1 MPVSGSLGAGVAAL
15 RSYSKGLE
23 VLGSNIANSSTIGY
37 KGTRIEYG
45 ESFNNILQR
54 SAAGLGSS
62 STANQIG
69 TGVGVQTT
77 QGIFTQG
84 NVTDTG
90 IPSDLAIS
98 GAGYFQVR
106 DPSDGSTFITRAGNF
121 RIDSA
126 GYLVTQGG
134 LRVQGLTGGGANFIV
149 TGSRL
154 GNGTSAPS
162 QPVAAANIVGGA
174 VIGGIGGDPANEI
187 TYADLGAGYD
197 PDNPPEVTI
206 RGDGFGA
213 KAVATVNP
221 DGEITGITITEGGQ
235 GYTTAAVVF
244 GPPPGS
250 DIEFTLAGTFTPT
263 TFGDVKVEL
272 PPFDTQNGTTAIA
285 ETNEI
290 NFDNQTIDELS
301 ATNDPIDINQLRN
314 EFPGIASF
322 AINADGQVQL
332 LLDSGDFF
340 QVGQVLMTEVADP
353 QALVREGDNLY
364 SGAQVAGIIVE
375 NGVPGESGLGKLK
388 QGSLELSNVDLTE
401 QFAELIST
409 QRAFQAGSRIITTA
423 DTILQ
428 EVINLKR

>member
-15 RSYSKGLE
+15 RSYSRGLE
-23 VLGSNIANSSTIGY
+23 VLGSNIANSSTVGY

-54 SAAGLGSS
+54 SAAGSGSS
-62 STANQIG
+62 STTNQVG

-84 NVTDTG
+84 NITDTG

-98 GAGYFQVR
+98 GSGYFQVR
-106 DPSDGSTFITRAGNF
+106 DPADGSTFITRAGNF
-121 RIDSA
+121 RIDSG

-134 LRVQGLTGGGANFIV
+134 LRVQGLVGGTADFIV

-154 GNGTSAPS
+154 GNGTPFDAI
-162 QPVAAANIVGGA
+162 A
-174 VIGGIGGDPANEI
+174 GDA
-187 TYADLGAGYD
+187 ADLTAGVITGAPLTNFAAGGTGYD
-197 PDNPPEVTI
+197 PGNPPEVTI

-213 KAVATVNP
+213 TATATVSAA
-221 DGEITGITITEGGQ
+221 GVITGITIDDGGQ
-235 GYTTAAVVF
+235 GYTTFTVIVDE
-244 GPPPGS
+244 PPGN
-250 DIEFTLAGTFTPT
+250 DIEFTLAGTEDPT
-263 TFGDVKVEL
+263 TFGDIRIEL
-272 PPFDTQNGTTAIA
+272 PTFGADGIDFIN
-285 ETNEI
+285 ETDDFSTVAAD
-290 NFDNQTIDELS
+290 NFANALLEPL
-301 ATNDPIDINQLRN
+301 
-314 EFPGIASF
+314 FPGLASY
-322 AINADGQVQL
+322 AINSDGQVQL

-340 QVGQVLMTEVADP
+340 TVGQVLMTDIADP

-364 SGAQVAGIIVE
+364 SGAQVAGILVE